1 MLWLE
6 RRDKLSI
13 EKILVVDDD
22 DLSRSYLSEALQRNG
37 YSVDNASDGQEAVSL
52 TDKQNY
58 DMVFLD
64 MRMPRMSGLKVL
76 ERVKK
81 TAKET
86 TVVIMTAYGSIESA
100 VEAMRKGAYDYII
113 KPFSLDNIE
122 LLLKRVQER
131 QKLIDENKYWRSKL
145 DSNVENEFV
154 IDKQSKMLEVLN
166 NVKRM
171 AQSKASVLIQ
181 GESGTGKEIIAHS
194 IYSHS
199 QRNSKPFIKVNC
211 AALSESLLES
221 ELFGHEKG
229 AFTGADLKRMGRFEL
244 ANGGTLLLDEISEV
258 SPKIQAKLLRV
269 LEQEEFERVGGSK
282 TLKVDVRIIATT
294 NRDLEREIE
303 KDNFRQDLYFRLNV
317 IPVIV
322 PPLRERRE
330 DIPVLAEYFLK
341 KYKSEIDTPLTR
353 ISKEAIDILVKYDWP
368 GNVREIKNLIH
379 RCTVMIDSEVLLPE
393 HFENM
398 LNINKPRT
406 NSELSVG
413 QTIEDVER
421 ELIYKTL
428 EKTRGNKTRAA
439 EILNITART
448 LRNKLSRYKELQ
460 SAFGLTI
467 DTDIDD
473 ESNVVEESFSHS

>member
-1 MLWLE
+1 M
-6 RRDKLSI
+6 SI

-22 DLSRSYLSEALQRNG
+22 DLSRSYLSEALQRSG
-37 YSVDNASDGQEAVSL
+37 YSVDNASDGQEAVSM
-52 TDKQNY
+52 TDKQYY

-64 MRMPRMSGLKVL
+64 MRMPRMNGLKVL

-81 TAKET
+81 ASKET
-86 TVVIMTAYGSIESA
+86 IVVMMTAYGSIESA
-100 VEAMRKGAYDYII
+100 VEAMQKGAYDYII
-113 KPFSLDNIE
+113 KPFSLENIE

-131 QKLIDENKYWRSKL
+131 QKLIDENKYWRSRV
-145 DSNVENEFV
+145 DSNGECELV
-154 IDKQSKMLEVLN
+154 IDNRSKMFRILN
-166 NVKRM
+166 NVKRI

-181 GESGTGKEIIAHS
+181 GESGTGKELVAHS
-194 IYSHS
+194 IYSNS
-199 QRNSKPFIKVNC
+199 QRKSKPFIKVNC

-294 NRDLEREIE
+294 NRDLDKEI
-303 KDNFRQDLYFRLNV
+303 DNNNFRQDLYFRLNV
-317 IPVIV
+317 IPVIL
-322 PPLRERRE
+322 PPLRERKE
-330 DIPVLAEYFLK
+330 DIPVLADYFLN
-341 KYKSEIDTPLTR
+341 KYISGIDTHLTS
-353 ISKEAIDILVKYDWP
+353 ISADAKKVLAQYDWP

-379 RCTVMIDSEVLLPE
+379 RCTVMVDSEVLLPE
-393 HFENM
+393 HFEHM
-398 LNINKPRT
+398 LNVRKPGK
-406 NSELSVG
+406 NSGLSVG

-428 EKTRGNKTRAA
+428 ENTRGNKTRAA
-439 EILNITART
+439 EILNVTPRT

-460 SAFGLTI
+460 SGFGVNI
-467 DTDIDD
+467 DTDIDVK
-473 ESNVVEESFSHS
+473 SNVTEEIFSY

>member
-1 MLWLE
+1 M
-6 RRDKLSI
+6 SI
-13 EKILVVDDD
+13 ERILVVDDD

-37 YSVDNASDGQEAVSL
+37 YSVENASDGQEAVSM
-52 TDKQNY
+52 TDKQCY

-64 MRMPRMSGLKVL
+64 MRMPMMNGLKVL

-81 TAKET
+81 ASKET
-86 TVVIMTAYGSIESA
+86 IVVMMTAYGSIESA
-100 VEAMRKGAYDYII
+100 VEAMQKGAYDYII

-131 QKLIDENKYWRSKL
+131 QKLIDENKYWRSRV
-145 DSNVENEFV
+145 DSNGECELV
-154 IDKQSKMLEVLN
+154 IDNRSKMFKVLN
-166 NVKRM
+166 NVKRI

-181 GESGTGKEIIAHS
+181 GESGTGKELVAHS
-194 IYSHS
+194 IYSYS
-199 QRNSKPFIKVNC
+199 QRKAKPFIKVNC

-294 NRDLEREIE
+294 NRNLDKEIE
-303 KDNFRQDLYFRLNV
+303 NNNFRQDLYFRLNV
-317 IPVIV
+317 IPVIL
-322 PPLRERRE
+322 PPLRERKE
-330 DIPVLAEYFLK
+330 DIPVLADYFLN
-341 KYKSEIDTPLTR
+341 KYISGIDTHLVR
-353 ISKEAIDILVKYDWP
+353 ISVDAKKILTQYDWP
-368 GNVREIKNLIH
+368 GNVRELKNLIH

-393 HFENM
+393 HFEHM
-398 LNINKPRT
+398 LNTRKPGK
-406 NSELSVG
+406 NSGLSVG

-428 EKTRGNKTRAA
+428 ENTGGNKTRAA
-439 EILNITART
+439 EILDVTPRT
-448 LRNKLSRYKELQ
+448 LRNKLSRYKELH
-460 SAFGLTI
+460 SGFGI
-467 DTDIDD
+467 NISTDIDV
-473 ESNVVEESFSHS
+473 ESNVTEESFSC

>member
-1 MLWLE
+1 M
-6 RRDKLSI
+6 SI

-22 DLSRSYLSEALQRNG
+22 DLSRGYLSEALQRNG
-37 YSVDNASDGQEAVSL
+37 YSVDNASDGQEAVGM

-58 DMVFLD
+58 DMIFLD
-64 MRMPRMSGLKVL
+64 MRMPRMGGMKVL

-81 TAKET
+81 TSKET

-100 VEAMRKGAYDYII
+100 VEAMQKGAYDYII
-113 KPFSLDNIE
+113 KPFSVDNIE

-154 IDKQSKMLEVLN
+154 IDKQSKMFEVLN

-181 GESGTGKEIIAHS
+181 GESGTGKEIIAQS

-229 AFTGADLKRMGRFEL
+229 AFTGADIKRMGRFEL

-258 SPKIQAKLLRV
+258 SPKIQSKLLRV
-269 LEQEEFERVGGSK
+269 LELEEFERVGGSK
-282 TLKVDVRIIATT
+282 TLKVDVRVIATT
-294 NRDLEREIE
+294 NRDLEQEIE
-303 KDNFRQDLYFRLNV
+303 KGNFRQDLYFRLNV

-330 DIPVLAEYFLK
+330 DIPVLAEYFLEK
-341 KYKSEIDTPLTR
+341 FKSGMDTPLKE
-353 ISKEAIDILVKYDWP
+353 ISKEAIDILVQYDWP

-379 RCTVMIDSEVLLPE
+379 RCTVMIDSEVLMPV

-398 LNINKPRT
+398 LNMQKPKKS
-406 NSELSVG
+406 NEISVG

-428 EKTRGNKTRAA
+428 EKTGGNKTRAA
-439 EILNITART
+439 EILDVTPRT

-460 SAFGLTI
+460 SGFGLNI
-467 DTDIDD
+467 EADIDD
-473 ESNVVEESFSHS
+473 ESRVSEESLSL

>member
-1 MLWLE
+1 M
-6 RRDKLSI
+6 SI

-22 DLSRSYLSEALQRNG
+22 DLSRGYLSEALQRNG

-58 DMVFLD
+58 DMLFLD
-64 MRMPRMSGLKVL
+64 MRMPRMGGMKVL

-81 TAKET
+81 TSKET

-100 VEAMRKGAYDYII
+100 VEAMQKGAYDYII
-113 KPFSLDNIE
+113 KPFSVDNIE

-154 IDKQSKMLEVLN
+154 IDKQSKMFEVLN

-258 SPKIQAKLLRV
+258 SPKIQSKLLRV

-294 NRDLEREIE
+294 NRDLEQEIE

-330 DIPVLAEYFLK
+330 DIPVLAEYFLEK
-341 KYKSEIDTPLTR
+341 FKTGTDTPLKG

-379 RCTVMIDSEVLLPE
+379 RCTVMIDSEVLMPE

-398 LNINKPRT
+398 LKVNKPRT

-428 EKTRGNKTRAA
+428 EKTGGNKTRAA

-460 SAFGLTI
+460 SGFGLNI
-467 DTDIDD
+467 DMDIDD

>member
-1 MLWLE
+1 M
-6 RRDKLSI
+6 SI

-22 DLSRSYLSEALQRNG
+22 DLSRGYLSEALQRNG
-37 YSVDNASDGQEAVSL
+37 YSVDNASDGQEAVGL

-58 DMVFLD
+58 DMIFLD
-64 MRMPRMSGLKVL
+64 MRMPRMGGMKVL

-81 TAKET
+81 TSKET

-100 VEAMRKGAYDYII
+100 VEAMQKGAYDYII
-113 KPFSLDNIE
+113 KPFSVDNIE

-154 IDKQSKMLEVLN
+154 IDKQSKMFGILN

-181 GESGTGKEIIAHS
+181 GESGTGKEIIAQS

-229 AFTGADLKRMGRFEL
+229 AFTGADIKRMGRFEL

-258 SPKIQAKLLRV
+258 SPKIQSKLLRV
-269 LEQEEFERVGGSK
+269 LELEEFERVGGSK
-282 TLKVDVRIIATT
+282 TLKVDVRVIATT
-294 NRDLEREIE
+294 NRDLEQEIE
-303 KDNFRQDLYFRLNV
+303 KGNFRQDLYFRLNV

-330 DIPVLAEYFLK
+330 DIPVLAEYFLEK
-341 KYKSEIDTPLTR
+341 FKSGMDTPLKE
-353 ISKEAIDILVKYDWP
+353 ISKEAIDILVQYDWP

-379 RCTVMIDSEVLLPE
+379 RCTVMIDSEVLMPE

-398 LNINKPRT
+398 LNMQKTKKSNEI
-406 NSELSVG
+406 SVG

-428 EKTRGNKTRAA
+428 EKTGGNKTRAA
-439 EILNITART
+439 EILDVTPRT

-460 SAFGLTI
+460 SGFGLNI
-467 DTDIDD
+467 EADIDD
-473 ESNVVEESFSHS
+473 ESRVSEESLSL

>member
-1 MLWLE
+1 M
-6 RRDKLSI
+6 SI

-22 DLSRSYLSEALQRNG
+22 DLSRGYLSEALQRNG

-58 DMVFLD
+58 DMLFLD
-64 MRMPRMSGLKVL
+64 MRMPRMGGMKVL

-81 TAKET
+81 TSKET

-100 VEAMRKGAYDYII
+100 VEAMQKGAYDYII
-113 KPFSLDNIE
+113 KPFSVDNIE

-154 IDKQSKMLEVLN
+154 IDKQSKMFGVLN

-181 GESGTGKEIIAHS
+181 GESGTGKEIVAHS
-194 IYSHS
+194 IYTHS

-269 LEQEEFERVGGSK
+269 LEQEEFERVGGVK

-294 NRDLEREIE
+294 NRDLGQEIE
-303 KDNFRQDLYFRLNV
+303 KNNFRQDLYFRLNV

-330 DIPVLAEYFLK
+330 DIPVLAEYFLEK
-341 KYKSEIDTPLTR
+341 FKTGINTPLKR
-353 ISKEAIDILVKYDWP
+353 ISKEAIDALVQYDWP

-379 RCTVMIDSEVLLPE
+379 RCTVMIDSEVLLSE

-398 LNINKPRT
+398 LNVQKPRKT
-406 NSELSVG
+406 NELSVG
-413 QTIEDVER
+413 QTIEDVEK

-428 EKTRGNKTRAA
+428 EKTGGNKTRAA
-439 EILNITART
+439 EILDVTPRT

-460 SAFGLTI
+460 SGFGLNI
-467 DTDIDD
+467 EAGIDD
-473 ESNVVEESFSHS
+473 GSNVVEESFSH

>member
-1 MLWLE
+1 
-6 RRDKLSI
+6 LSI

-22 DLSRSYLSEALQRNG
+22 DLSRSYLSEALQRIG
-37 YSVDNASDGQEAVSL
+37 YSVDNASDGQEAVGL

-64 MRMPRMSGLKVL
+64 MRMPRMNGLKVL

-81 TAKET
+81 TAKDT

-113 KPFSLDNIE
+113 KPFSLENIE

-131 QKLIDENKYWRSKL
+131 QKLIDENKYWRSRL
-145 DSNVENEFV
+145 DSNEENEFI
-154 IDKQSKMLEVLN
+154 IDKHSKMFGILN
-166 NVKRM
+166 NVKRI

-181 GESGTGKEIIAHS
+181 GESGTGKELIAQA
-194 IYSHS
+194 IYSYS

-229 AFTGADLKRMGRFEL
+229 AFTGADVKRMGRFEL

-294 NRDLEREIE
+294 NRDLEQEIE
-303 KDNFRQDLYFRLNV
+303 KNNFRQDLYFRLNV

-330 DIPVLAEYFLK
+330 DIPVLAEYFLE
-341 KYKSEIDTPLTR
+341 KYKSGTETAMTR
-353 ISKEAIDILVKYDWP
+353 ISKEAIDVLAKYDWP
-368 GNVREIKNLIH
+368 GNVREMKNLIY
-379 RCTVMIDSEVLLPE
+379 RCTVMIDSEVLMPE

-398 LNINKPRT
+398 LNVHKPRK

-413 QTIEDVER
+413 QTIDDVER

-439 EILNITART
+439 EILDVTPRT
-448 LRNKLSRYKELQ
+448 LRNKLSRYRELQ
-460 SAFGLTI
+460 SGFDLNT
-467 DTDIDD
+467 DTDIEE
-473 ESNVVEESFSHS
+473 ESNVVEESYSH

>member
-1 MLWLE
+1 MG
-6 RRDKLSI
+6 I

-37 YSVDNASDGQEAVSL
+37 YSVDNASDGQEAVSM
-52 TDKQNY
+52 TDKQCY

-64 MRMPRMSGLKVL
+64 MRMPMMNGLKVL

-81 TAKET
+81 TSKET
-86 TVVIMTAYGSIESA
+86 IVVMMTAYGSIESA
-100 VEAMRKGAYDYII
+100 VEAMQKGAYDYII
-113 KPFSLDNIE
+113 KPFSLENIE

-131 QKLIDENKYWRSKL
+131 QKLIDENKYWRSRV
-145 DSNVENEFV
+145 DSNGECELV
-154 IDKQSKMLEVLN
+154 IDKRSKMFNVLN
-166 NVKRM
+166 NVKRI

-181 GESGTGKEIIAHS
+181 GESGTGKELIAHS
-194 IYSHS
+194 IYSYS
-199 QRNSKPFIKVNC
+199 QRKSKPFIKVNC

-294 NRDLEREIE
+294 NRNLYKEIE
-303 KDNFRQDLYFRLNV
+303 NNNFRQDLYFRLNV
-317 IPVIV
+317 IPVIL
-322 PPLRERRE
+322 PSLRERKE
-330 DIPVLAEYFLK
+330 DIPVLADYFLN
-341 KYKSEIDTPLTR
+341 KYISGIDTHLIR
-353 ISKEAIDILVKYDWP
+353 ISADAKKILTQYDWP
-368 GNVREIKNLIH
+368 GNVRELKNLIH
-379 RCTVMIDSEVLLPE
+379 RCTVMVDSEVLLPE
-393 HFENM
+393 HFEHM
-398 LNINKPRT
+398 LNVKKPGKDNGLT
-406 NSELSVG
+406 VG

-428 EKTRGNKTRAA
+428 ENTGGNKTRAA
-439 EILNITART
+439 EILDVTPRT

-460 SAFGLTI
+460 SGFGINIETDL
-467 DTDIDD
+467 DTDI
-473 ESNVVEESFSHS
+473 EAKSNVTEESFSY

>member
-1 MLWLE
+1 
-6 RRDKLSI
+6 LSI

-22 DLSRSYLSEALQRNG
+22 DLSRGYLSEALQRNG
-37 YSVDNASDGQEAVSL
+37 YSVDNASDGQEAVGL

-58 DMVFLD
+58 DMIFLD
-64 MRMPRMSGLKVL
+64 MRMPRMGGMKVL

-81 TAKET
+81 TSKET

-100 VEAMRKGAYDYII
+100 VEAMQKGAYDYII
-113 KPFSLDNIE
+113 KPFSVDNIE

-154 IDKQSKMLEVLN
+154 IDKQSKMFEVLN

-181 GESGTGKEIIAHS
+181 GESGTGKEIIAQS

-229 AFTGADLKRMGRFEL
+229 AFTGADIKRMGRFEL

-258 SPKIQAKLLRV
+258 SPKIQSKLLRV
-269 LEQEEFERVGGSK
+269 LELEEFERVGGSK
-282 TLKVDVRIIATT
+282 TLKVDVRVIATT
-294 NRDLEREIE
+294 NRDLEQEIE
-303 KDNFRQDLYFRLNV
+303 KGNFRQDLYFRLNV

-330 DIPVLAEYFLK
+330 DIPVLAEYFLEK
-341 KYKSEIDTPLTR
+341 FKSGMDTPLKE
-353 ISKEAIDILVKYDWP
+353 ISKDAIDILVQYDWP

-379 RCTVMIDSEVLLPE
+379 RCTVMIDSEVLMPE

-398 LNINKPRT
+398 LNMQKTKKSNEI
-406 NSELSVG
+406 SVG

-428 EKTRGNKTRAA
+428 EKTGGNKTRAA
-439 EILNITART
+439 EILDVTPRT

-460 SAFGLTI
+460 SGFGLNI
-467 DTDIDD
+467 EADIDD
-473 ESNVVEESFSHS
+473 ESRVSEESLSL

>member
-1 MLWLE
+1 M
-6 RRDKLSI
+6 SI

-22 DLSRSYLSEALQRNG
+22 DLSRGYLSEALQRNG

-58 DMVFLD
+58 DMLFLD
-64 MRMPRMSGLKVL
+64 MRMPRMGGMKVL

-81 TAKET
+81 TSKET

-100 VEAMRKGAYDYII
+100 VEAMQKGAYDYII
-113 KPFSLDNIE
+113 KPFSVDNIE

-154 IDKQSKMLEVLN
+154 IDKQSKMFEILN

-330 DIPVLAEYFLK
+330 DIPVLAEYFLEK
-341 KYKSEIDTPLTR
+341 FKTGTDTPLKR

-368 GNVREIKNLIH
+368 GNVREMKNLIH
-379 RCTVMIDSEVLLPE
+379 RCTVMIDSEVLMPE

-398 LNINKPRT
+398 LNVNKPRK
-406 NSELSVG
+406 NYELSVG

-428 EKTRGNKTRAA
+428 EKTGGNKTRAA

-460 SAFGLTI
+460 SGFGLNVDI
-467 DTDIDD
+467 DIDD

>member
-1 MLWLE
+1 M
-6 RRDKLSI
+6 SI

-22 DLSRSYLSEALQRNG
+22 DLSRGYLSEALQRNG
-37 YSVDNASDGQEAVSL
+37 YSVDNASDGQEAVGM

-58 DMVFLD
+58 DMIFLD
-64 MRMPRMSGLKVL
+64 MRMPRMGGMKVL
-76 ERVKK
+76 ERIKK
-81 TAKET
+81 TSKET

-100 VEAMRKGAYDYII
+100 VEAMQKGAYDYII
-113 KPFSLDNIE
+113 KPFSVDNIE

-154 IDKQSKMLEVLN
+154 IDKQSKMFEVLN

-181 GESGTGKEIIAHS
+181 GESGTGKEIIAQS

-229 AFTGADLKRMGRFEL
+229 AFTGADIKRMGRFEL

-258 SPKIQAKLLRV
+258 SPKIQSKLLRV
-269 LEQEEFERVGGSK
+269 LELEEFERVGGSK
-282 TLKVDVRIIATT
+282 TLKVDVRVIATT
-294 NRDLEREIE
+294 NRDLEQEIE
-303 KDNFRQDLYFRLNV
+303 KGNFRQDLYFRLNV

-330 DIPVLAEYFLK
+330 DIPVLAEYFLEK
-341 KYKSEIDTPLTR
+341 FKSGMDTPLKE
-353 ISKEAIDILVKYDWP
+353 ISKEAIDILVQYDWP

-379 RCTVMIDSEVLLPE
+379 RCTVMIDSEVLMPV

-398 LNINKPRT
+398 LNMQKPKKS
-406 NSELSVG
+406 NEISVG

-428 EKTRGNKTRAA
+428 EKTGGNKTRAA
-439 EILNITART
+439 EILDVTPRT

-460 SAFGLTI
+460 SGFGLNI
-467 DTDIDD
+467 EANIDD
-473 ESNVVEESFSHS
+473 ESRVSEESLSH